1 MRTPDSITLPA
12 RLRSW
17 SFLHWTGVFLSAA
30 IAGMNLYVG
39 YMRADPAFVLIS
51 LSFLFGIVLFASR
64 FWQPVLYLLGVLH
77 VGVLGVLWT
86 LEGFQHLELGVLTGV
101 LSAGL
106 AVIAFYLFFE
116 EEATPH
122 PGVG

>member
-17 SFLHWTGVFLSAA
+17 SLLHWTGVVLSAA

-39 YMRADPAFVLIS
+39 YIRSNPAFVLVG
-51 LSFLFGIVLFASR
+51 LSFLFGVALFASR
-64 FWQPVLYLLGVLH
+64 YWQPVLYLLGVLH

-86 LEGFQHLELGVLTGV
+86 LEGFQNFELGVLTGV

-106 AVIAFYLFFE
+106 ATVALYLFFDE
-116 EEATPH
+116 ESTPR
-122 PGVG
+122 